1 MTNLQPESV
10 SRETLMSKYF
20 PGQEDAIR
28 AYAEF
33 LTTAGIE
40 RGLIGPREGER
51 IWERHIFNCLPVTQL
66 LPQGASLFDIGSGAG
81 LPGIVIALARPDLK
95 VTLIEPLERRVE
107 FLNEAVAAIAAGGVE
122 IEVIRGRAQ
131 DVKKSAD
138 FVTARAVAPMEK
150 LKKMSWH
157 MVKTG
162 GSLLAMK
169 GESAANE
176 MVGIKGAELHEIKLE
191 GIELGRVISVRKGS
205 LISAEISAWLIHVKQ
220 AIARARQRSSASG
233 G

>member
-1 MTNLQPESV
+1 MSASDV
-10 SRETLMSKYF
+10 SRETLIERYF
-20 PGQEDAIR
+20 PERLDEIA
-28 AYAEF
+28 AYAHF

-66 LPQGASLFDIGSGAG
+66 LPQRVSLFDIGSGAG
-81 LPGIVIALARPDLK
+81 LPGIVIALARPDLS
-95 VTLIEPLERRVE
+95 VTLIEPLERRVS
-107 FLNEAVAAIAAGGVE
+107 FLTEAVEGLNLTINN

-138 FVTARAVAPMEK
+138 FVTARAVAPLEK

-169 GESAANE
+169 GESASSE
-176 MVGIKGAELHEIKLE
+176 MEGVKGATLHEITLE
-191 GIELGRVISVRKGS
+191 GIELGRIVAIKKG
-205 LISAEISAWLIHVKQ
+205 A
-220 AIARARQRSSASG
+220 
-233 G
+233 

>member
-1 MTNLQPESV
+1 MTNLQPESDPSQV
-10 SRETLMSKYF
+10 SRETNINKYF
-20 PGQEDAIR
+20 PGQEGAIR

-205 LISAEISAWLIHVKQ
+205 LISA
-220 AIARARQRSSASG
+220 
-233 G
+233 

>member
-1 MTNLQPESV
+1 MSASDV
-10 SRETLMSKYF
+10 SRETLIERYF
-20 PGQEDAIR
+20 PERLDEIA
-28 AYAEF
+28 AYAHF

-81 LPGIVIALARPDLK
+81 LPGIVIALARPDLS
-95 VTLIEPLERRVE
+95 VTLIEPLERRVS
-107 FLNEAVAAIAAGGVE
+107 FLNEAVAGLNLEINK

-138 FVTARAVAPMEK
+138 FVTARAVAPLEK

-169 GESAANE
+169 GESASTE
-176 MVGIKGAELHEIKLE
+176 MEGVKGATLHEITLE
-191 GIELGRVISVRKGS
+191 GIELGRIVAIKKG
-205 LISAEISAWLIHVKQ
+205 A
-220 AIARARQRSSASG
+220 
-233 G
+233 

>member
-1 MTNLQPESV
+1 VEQSV
-10 SRETLMSKYF
+10 EGLVGRYF
-20 PGQEDAIR
+20 PERQEEIR
-28 AYAEF
+28 AFAQF

-66 LPQGASLFDIGSGAG
+66 LPQNASLFDIGSGAG

-107 FLNEAVAAIAAGGVE
+107 FLKEATDGLGID
-122 IEVIRGRAQ
+122 VIRGRAQ

-138 FVTARAVAPMEK
+138 YVTARAVAPLEK
-150 LKKMSWH
+150 LKKISWH

-162 GSLLAMK
+162 GALLAMK
-169 GESAANE
+169 GESAATE
-176 MVGIKGAELHEIKLE
+176 MVGVKNAVLHEIELE
-191 GIELGRVISVRKGS
+191 GIGLGRIVELRKPS
-205 LISAEISAWLIHVKQ
+205 
-220 AIARARQRSSASG
+220 
-233 G
+233 

>member
-1 MTNLQPESV
+1 MENLQPESTASKEV
-10 SRETLMSKYF
+10 SRETPSEETLIAKYF
-20 PGQEDAIR
+20 PGQEGAIR
-28 AYAEF
+28 AFAQF
-33 LTTAGIE
+33 LVTAGIE

-51 IWERHIFNCLPVTQL
+51 IWERHIFNCLPITEL

-107 FLNEAVAAIAAGGVE
+107 FLKEAVAAAPDLPFP

-131 DVKKSAD
+131 DVKKTAD
-138 FVTARAVAPMEK
+138 FVTARAVAPLDK

-169 GESAANE
+169 GESAATE
-176 MVGIKGAELHEIKLE
+176 MVGVKGAELHEIKLE
-191 GIELGRVISVRKGS
+191 GIELGRIISVRKG
-205 LISAEISAWLIHVKQ
+205 A
-220 AIARARQRSSASG
+220 
-233 G
+233 

>member
-1 MTNLQPESV
+1 MSASDV
-10 SRETLMSKYF
+10 SRETLIERYF
-20 PGQEDAIR
+20 PERLDEIA
-28 AYAEF
+28 AYAHF

-51 IWERHIFNCLPVTQL
+51 IWERHIFNSLPITQL
-66 LPQGASLFDIGSGAG
+66 LPQEASLFDIGSGAG
-81 LPGIVIALARPDLK
+81 LPGIVVALARPDLL
-95 VTLIEPLERRVE
+95 VTLIEPLERRVA
-107 FLNEAVAAIAAGGVE
+107 FLTEAVEGLNLKTNN

-138 FVTARAVAPMEK
+138 FVTARAVAPLEK

-169 GESAANE
+169 GESASSE
-176 MVGIKGAELHEIKLE
+176 MEGVKGATLHEITLE
-191 GIELGRVISVRKGS
+191 GIGLGRIVAIKKG
-205 LISAEISAWLIHVKQ
+205 A
-220 AIARARQRSSASG
+220 
-233 G
+233 

>member
-10 SRETLMSKYF
+10 SRETSIQKYF

-107 FLNEAVAAIAAGGVE
+107 FLNEAVAAIAAGWVE

-138 FVTARAVAPMEK
+138 FVTARAVAPMDK
-150 LKKMSWH
+150 LKKMCWH

-176 MVGIKGAELHEIKLE
+176 MVGVKGAELHEIKLE

-205 LISAEISAWLIHVKQ
+205 LISA
-220 AIARARQRSSASG
+220 
-233 G
+233 

>member
-1 MTNLQPESV
+1 MSASDV
-10 SRETLMSKYF
+10 SRETLIERYF
-20 PGQEDAIR
+20 PERLDEIA
-28 AYAEF
+28 AYAHF

-81 LPGIVIALARPDLK
+81 LPGIVIALARPDLS
-95 VTLIEPLERRVE
+95 VTLIEPLERRVA
-107 FLNEAVAAIAAGGVE
+107 FLNEAVDGLNLKINNM
-122 IEVIRGRAQ
+122 EVIRGRAQ

-138 FVTARAVAPMEK
+138 FVTARAVAPLEK

-169 GESAANE
+169 GESASSE
-176 MVGIKGAELHEIKLE
+176 MEGVKGATLHEITLD
-191 GIELGRVISVRKGS
+191 GIGLGRIVAIKKG
-205 LISAEISAWLIHVKQ
+205 A
-220 AIARARQRSSASG
+220 
-233 G
+233 

>member
-1 MTNLQPESV
+1 MADAV
-10 SRETLMSKYF
+10 SRETLIERYF
-20 PGQEDAIR
+20 PSSKAEIL
-28 AYAEF
+28 AYADF
-33 LTTAGIE
+33 LITAGIE

-107 FLNEAVAAIAAGGVE
+107 FLKEATAGTS
-122 IEVIRGRAQ
+122 IEVIRGRAE

-138 FVTARAVAPMEK
+138 FVTARAVAPLEK
-150 LKKMSWH
+150 LKKISWH

-169 GESAANE
+169 GESASAE
-176 MVGIKGAELHEIKLE
+176 MAGVKGATLHEITLD
-191 GIELGRVISVRKGS
+191 GIEMGRIVAIKKG
-205 LISAEISAWLIHVKQ
+205 A
-220 AIARARQRSSASG
+220 
-233 G
+233 

>member
-10 SRETLMSKYF
+10 PRETLIQKYF
-20 PGQEDAIR
+20 PGQKEAIH

-157 MVKTG
+157 MVKTNG
-162 GSLLAMK
+162 ALLAMK
-169 GESAANE
+169 GEGAAAE
-176 MVGIKGAELHEIKLE
+176 MVGMKNAKLHEIELE
-191 GIELGRVISVRKGS
+191 GVGLGRIVELRKGIPVS
-205 LISAEISAWLIHVKQ
+205 
-220 AIARARQRSSASG
+220 
-233 G
+233 

>member
-1 MTNLQPESV
+1 VEQSV
-10 SRETLMSKYF
+10 EGLVGRYF
-20 PGQEDAIR
+20 PERQEEIR
-28 AYAEF
+28 AFAQF

-66 LPQGASLFDIGSGAG
+66 LPQNASLFDIGSGAG

-107 FLNEAVAAIAAGGVE
+107 FLKQATEGLGID
-122 IEVIRGRAQ
+122 VIRGRAQ

-138 FVTARAVAPMEK
+138 YVTARAVAPLEK
-150 LKKMSWH
+150 LKKISWH

-162 GSLLAMK
+162 GALLAMK
-169 GESAANE
+169 GESAATE
-176 MVGIKGAELHEIKLE
+176 MVGVKNAVLHEIELE
-191 GIELGRVISVRKGS
+191 GIGLGRIVELRKPS
-205 LISAEISAWLIHVKQ
+205 
-220 AIARARQRSSASG
+220 
-233 G
+233 

>member
-10 SRETLMSKYF
+10 SRETLIAKYF
-20 PGQEDAIR
+20 PGQEGSIA
-28 AYAEF
+28 AFAEF
-33 LTTAGIE
+33 LVGAGIE

-51 IWERHIFNCLPVTQL
+51 IWDRHIFNCLPITQL
-66 LPQGASLFDIGSGAG
+66 LPDGASLFDIGSGAG

-107 FLNEAVAAIAAGGVE
+107 FLREAVAAVPDLPFP
-122 IEVIRGRAQ
+122 IEVLRGRAQ
-131 DVKKSAD
+131 DIKKSAD
-138 FVTARAVAPMEK
+138 FVTARAVAPLEK

-169 GESAANE
+169 GESASSE
-176 MVGIKGAELHEIKLE
+176 MEGVKGATLHEITLE
-191 GIELGRVISVRKGS
+191 GIGLGRIVAIKKG
-205 LISAEISAWLIHVKQ
+205 A
-220 AIARARQRSSASG
+220 
-233 G
+233 

>member
-1 MTNLQPESV
+1 MEQSV
-10 SRETLMSKYF
+10 EGLVGRYF
-20 PGQEDAIR
+20 PERQAEIR
-28 AYAEF
+28 AYAQF
-33 LTTAGIE
+33 LATAGIE

-107 FLNEAVAAIAAGGVE
+107 FLKEATAGTE

-138 FVTARAVAPMEK
+138 YVTARAVAPLEK

-162 GSLLAMK
+162 GALLAMK
-169 GESAANE
+169 GESAATE
-176 MVGIKGAELHEIKLE
+176 MVGVKNAVLHEIEIE
-191 GIELGRVISVRKGS
+191 GVGLGRIVELRKP
-205 LISAEISAWLIHVKQ
+205 A
-220 AIARARQRSSASG
+220 
-233 G
+233 

>member
-1 MTNLQPESV
+1 MSASDV
-10 SRETLMSKYF
+10 SRETLIERYF
-20 PGQEDAIR
+20 PERLDEIA
-28 AYAEF
+28 AYAHF

-81 LPGIVIALARPDLK
+81 LPGIVIALARPDLS
-95 VTLIEPLERRVE
+95 VTLIEPLERRVA
-107 FLNEAVAAIAAGGVE
+107 FLTEAVAGLNLEINK

-138 FVTARAVAPMEK
+138 FVTARAVAPLEK

-169 GESAANE
+169 GESASTE
-176 MVGIKGAELHEIKLE
+176 MEGVKGATLHEITLE
-191 GIELGRVISVRKGS
+191 GIGLGRIVAIKKG
-205 LISAEISAWLIHVKQ
+205 A
-220 AIARARQRSSASG
+220 
-233 G
+233 

>member
-1 MTNLQPESV
+1 MSASDV
-10 SRETLMSKYF
+10 SRETLIKRYF
-20 PGQEDAIR
+20 PERLDEIA
-28 AYAEF
+28 AYAHF

-81 LPGIVIALARPDLK
+81 LPGIVIALARPDLQ

-107 FLNEAVAAIAAGGVE
+107 FLNEATAGTS

-131 DVKKSAD
+131 DVKKTAD
-138 FVTARAVAPMEK
+138 FVTARAVAPLEK

-157 MVKTG
+157 MVKTNG
-162 GSLLAMK
+162 ALLAMK
-169 GESAANE
+169 GEGAAAE
-176 MVGIKGAELHEIKLE
+176 MADMKNAKLHEITLE
-191 GIELGRVISVRKGS
+191 GIGLGRIVELRKGS
-205 LISAEISAWLIHVKQ
+205 APL
-220 AIARARQRSSASG
+220 
-233 G
+233 